1 GKGSVY
7 EGGVRVPTIVKWP
20 GVSAPGSVCHEPVFT
35 ADFYPTLLQLGGA
48 KGDAKHNANVDGESL
63 VPLLKDPKA
72 KLKRDAIY
80 WHYPHYHPGGATP
93 YSAVRAGDWKL
104 IEFFEDM
111 HVELYNLAKDVGE
124 KKDLAREEPDR
135 AEELRKKL
143 HAWRSAVGAQMPTA
157 NPNYK
162 P

>member
-1 GKGSVY
+1 VTLAG
-7 EGGVRVPTIVKWP
+7 
-20 GVSAPGSVCHEPVFT
+20 AVCTEPVIT
-35 ADFYPTLLQLGGA
+35 PDLYPTLLQIAGV
-48 KGDAKHNANVDGESL
+48 KGDAKHNAAVDGVSL

-72 KLKRDAIY
+72 SLKRDAIY

-93 YSAVRAGDWKL
+93 YGAVRAGDWKL
-104 IEFFEDM
+104 IEFYEDK
-111 HVELYNLAKDVGE
+111 HVELYHLGKDVSEKTDLAKS
-124 KKDLAREEPDR
+124 EPDR

-157 NPNYK
+157 NPDYK